1 MDFNSWSD
9 NCNLRQ
15 HCPII
20 SCLIYAQNSL
30 IKIEHR
36 CTNANEILTKTT
48 ISFQWIE
55 WKQWPNAFHLKICI
69 WSMIERCLTKSA
81 LTGKLCNFTF
91 QKTEKSS
98 TYKKLIGKCPHS
110 TLTSV
115 GIDLAKNID
124 YSFIT
129 LIIITIV
136 TRKLHNFLVCISS

>member
-1 MDFNSWSD
+1 MDCNSWSD

-69 WSMIERCLTKSA
+69 WSMIDLRLQA
-81 LTGKLCNFTF
+81 NFVILHF
-91 QKTEKSS
+91 KKQKKSS

-110 TLTSV
+110 TITSV

-136 TRKLHNFLVCISS
+136 TRKLHNFHNFLVCISS